1 MNCAGN
7 QCPASGAFGNAFV
20 SAPFNAGALNV
31 GSHMQSKP
39 LPSLLSTCWLA
50 PSDSPGGL
58 THTNASMCAKPVGVA
73 AGRSPIPAPFW
84 LHHAPRCRRRSTRE
98 ALINVLRSV
107 EVLAA
112 VGRTPARRRIR
123 RRHRAVRRHG
133 AAPAVARGVH
143 QHPQRGGEPP
153 MAPPGT
159 TTPRSLPLPPQLAL
173 SIASS
178 RAGLGA
184 IPPNPWSPA
193 RVPPSP
199 ARLVPL
205 GPGLGPSL
213 CRSAPSFSPSCPAGA
228 GL

>member
-58 THTNASMCAKPVGVA
+58 THTNASMCAKPVGVV

-84 LHHAPRCRRRSTRE
+84 LHHAPRCGRRSTRE

-112 VGRTPARRRIR
+112 VGRTPPAGGFVDVTGQFAATVQPQPLREMSISIPSVVGNRRWRPLARRHLAPYRYPHSWR
-123 RRHRAVRRHG
+123 R
-133 AAPAVARGVH
+133 
-143 QHPQRGGEPP
+143 
-153 MAPPGT
+153 
-159 TTPRSLPLPPQLAL
+159 
-173 SIASS
+173 
-178 RAGLGA
+178 
-184 IPPNPWSPA
+184 
-193 RVPPSP
+193 
-199 ARLVPL
+199 
-205 GPGLGPSL
+205 
-213 CRSAPSFSPSCPAGA
+213 
-228 GL
+228 